1 MVRVAV
7 LRLDFWKVWMNYLD
21 LIVCAASVA
30 EVAVY
35 YTDSSVRNLA
45 ILRATLALLGSDEIG
60 EELLEQQL

>member
-45 ILRATLALLGSDEIG
+45 ILRPTLALLGSDEIG